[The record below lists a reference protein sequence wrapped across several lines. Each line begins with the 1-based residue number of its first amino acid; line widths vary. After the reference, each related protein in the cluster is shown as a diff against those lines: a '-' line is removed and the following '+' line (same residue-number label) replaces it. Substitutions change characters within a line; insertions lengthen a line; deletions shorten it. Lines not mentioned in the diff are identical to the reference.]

1 MKSKTFL
8 AVALA
13 AVTALASCQKEKPE
27 NSSIERN
34 LEAPIRFSVGES
46 SVSVTGLT
54 RSVSESTLSSLQKG
68 GMYVT
73 ATRGIRG
80 TDESVYMECV
90 RHDVVDNASTSSY
103 FWPSEGTGR
112 LSFYALNV
120 QKTPVF
126 KKGGTAVTVPVAPV
140 DGDVIAAFSDS
151 LATSHGEPVTLDF
164 RHVLARLYDI
174 KLSTSD
180 AAARA
185 FVNSITVTPAWDA
198 GNYDFTAAKVT
209 GATAGTA
216 QSISVPASLE
226 FNSTPGSVGQSVV
239 DRLVVEGNV
248 TIKITYTLKR
258 NGYEATMTGT
268 GSVNLTA
275 GKKTTINGVLSDDAR
290 GISLAVTVQPWTEA
304 EIPADLS

>member
-1 MKSKTFL
+1 MKSKTFF

-27 NSSIERN
+27 NSILERN
-34 LEAPIRFSVGES
+34 VEAPIRFSVREG
-46 SVSVTGLT
+46 SVSGAGVT
-54 RSVSESTLSSLQKG
+54 RSVSESTLSSLQMG

-73 ATRGIRG
+73 ATRGTRG
-80 TDESVYMECV
+80 TDESIYMECV
-90 RHDVVDNASTSSY
+90 RHDVADNASTSSY
-103 FWPSEGTGR
+103 FWPSEETGR

-120 QKTPVF
+120 QKTPAF
-126 KKGGTAVTVPVAPV
+126 KKGSTAVTVPVAPG

-151 LATSHGEPVTLDF
+151 LATLHGEPVTLDF

-185 FVNSITVTPAWDA
+185 FIKSITVTPAWDA

-209 GATAGTA
+209 GSTAGTA
-216 QSISVPASLE
+216 QGISVPASLE
-226 FNSTPGSVGQSVV
+226 FNSTPRSVGQAAV

-248 TIKITYTLKR
+248 TVKITYTLKR
-258 NGYEATMTGT
+258 NGYEDTMTVT
-268 GSVNLTA
+268 GSVNLPA
-275 GKKTTINGVLSDDAR
+275 GKKTTITGVLSDDAS
-290 GISLAVTVQPWTEA
+290 GIALAVTVQPWTET